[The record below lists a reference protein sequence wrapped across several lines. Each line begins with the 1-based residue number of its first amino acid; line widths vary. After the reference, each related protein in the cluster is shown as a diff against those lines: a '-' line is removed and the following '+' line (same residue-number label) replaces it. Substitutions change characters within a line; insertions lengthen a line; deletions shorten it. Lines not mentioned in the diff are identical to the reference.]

1 VAAQKQ
7 IEFLSR
13 ALVNRLEDRGIVEF
27 GDAEEGIQLVAIAL
41 ERDFATIDAIE
52 QEARQRL
59 AEKSSREPKAD
70 DLEAEMQRIAAERGV
85 TL

>member
-1 VAAQKQ
+1 MAAQKQ

-41 ERDFATIDAIE
+41 ERDFAAIDAIE

-59 AEKSSREPKAD
+59 AEKSPKEPKAD
-70 DLEAEMQRIAAERGV
+70 DLEAEMQRIAAEKGV
-85 TL
+85 IL

>member
-7 IEFLSR
+7 IEFLAR

-41 ERDFATIDAIE
+41 ERDFSAMDAIE
-52 QEARQRL
+52 QAARQRL
-59 AEKSSREPKAD
+59 AEKSSKEPKAD
-70 DLEAEMQRIAAERGV
+70 DLEAEMQRIATERGV
-85 TL
+85 IL

>member
-7 IEFLSR
+7 IEFLAR

-41 ERDFATIDAIE
+41 ERDFSAMDAIE
-52 QEARQRL
+52 QAARQRL
-59 AEKSSREPKAD
+59 AEKSPKEPKAD
-70 DLEAEMQRIAAERGV
+70 DLEAEMQRIATERGV
-85 TL
+85 IL

>member
-1 VAAQKQ
+1 VAAPKQ

-41 ERDFATIDAIE
+41 ERDFAAIDAIE

-59 AEKSSREPKAD
+59 GEKSSREPKAD
-70 DLEAEMQRIAAERGV
+70 ELEAEMQRIATERGV

>member
-41 ERDFATIDAIE
+41 ERDFAAIDAIE

-59 AEKSSREPKAD
+59 AEKSPKEPKAD
-70 DLEAEMQRIAAERGV
+70 DLEAEMQRIAAEKGV
-85 TL
+85 IL

>member
-1 VAAQKQ
+1 MAAQKQ

-70 DLEAEMQRIAAERGV
+70 DLEAEMQRIAVERGV

>member
-1 VAAQKQ
+1 MAAPKQ

-27 GDAEEGIQLVAIAL
+27 GDAEEGIQLVAIAI
-41 ERDFATIDAIE
+41 ERDFAAIDAIE

-59 AEKSSREPKAD
+59 AAKSSREPKPD
-70 DLEAEMQRIAAERGV
+70 DLEAEMQRIATERGV

>member
-7 IEFLSR
+7 IEFLAR

>member
-27 GDAEEGIQLVAIAL
+27 GDAEEGIQLVAIAI
-41 ERDFATIDAIE
+41 ERDFAAIDAIE
-52 QEARQRL
+52 QEARRRL

-70 DLEAEMQRIAAERGV
+70 DLEAEMQRIATERGV

>member
-1 VAAQKQ
+1 MAAQKQ
-7 IEFLSR
+7 IEFLAR

>member
-7 IEFLSR
+7 IEFLAR

-41 ERDFATIDAIE
+41 ERDFATIDAVE

>member
-1 VAAQKQ
+1 MAAQKQ

>member
-1 VAAQKQ
+1 MAAQKQ

-41 ERDFATIDAIE
+41 ERDFAAIDAIE

-59 AEKSSREPKAD
+59 AEKSPKEPKAD
-70 DLEAEMQRIAAERGV
+70 ELEAEMQRIAAEKGV
-85 TL
+85 IL

>member
-1 VAAQKQ
+1 MAAQKQ

-41 ERDFATIDAIE
+41 EHDFAAIDAIE

-59 AEKSSREPKAD
+59 AEKSPKEPKAD
-70 DLEAEMQRIAAERGV
+70 ELEAEMQRIAAEKGV

>member
-41 ERDFATIDAIE
+41 ERDFAAIDAIE

-59 AEKSSREPKAD
+59 AEKSPKEPKAD
-70 DLEAEMQRIAAERGV
+70 DLEAEMQRVAAEKGV
-85 TL
+85 IL

>member
-1 VAAQKQ
+1 MAAQKQ

-41 ERDFATIDAIE
+41 ERDFAAMDAIE
-52 QEARQRL
+52 QEARARL
-59 AEKSSREPKAD
+59 AEKSPKEPKAD
-70 DLEAEMQRIAAERGV
+70 DLEAEMQRIAAERGI

>member
-1 VAAQKQ
+1 MAAPKQ

-41 ERDFATIDAIE
+41 ERDFAAIDAIE

-59 AEKSSREPKAD
+59 AEKSPKEPKAD
-70 DLEAEMQRIAAERGV
+70 ELEAEMQRIAAEKGV
-85 TL
+85 IL

>member
-41 ERDFATIDAIE
+41 ERDFAAIDAIE
-52 QEARQRL
+52 KEARQRL
-59 AEKSSREPKAD
+59 AEKSPKEPKAD
-70 DLEAEMQRIAAERGV
+70 DLEAEMQRIAAEKGV
-85 TL
+85 IL